1 MVFASWGSTI
11 TSEKFKDTSD
21 MDLKLPDSLIP
32 RDNTFKVLKSVS
44 RDAPR
49 LKTNYDGIL
58 GILTNKSLQRVIG

>member
-1 MVFASWGSTI
+1 
-11 TSEKFKDTSD
+11 